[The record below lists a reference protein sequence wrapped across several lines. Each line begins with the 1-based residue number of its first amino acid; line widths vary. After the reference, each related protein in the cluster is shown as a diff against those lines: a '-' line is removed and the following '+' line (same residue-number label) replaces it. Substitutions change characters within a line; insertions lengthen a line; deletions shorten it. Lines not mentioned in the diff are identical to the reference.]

1 MMRLTLGSDD
11 WRKLRLRAA
20 VDDTSV
26 AAVIEQIVRRELER
40 RPERGA

>member
-1 MMRLTLGSDD
+1 MMRLALSPDD

-26 AAVIEQIVRRELER
+26 AEVVEQIVRRELDR
-40 RPERGA
+40 KPERGA